1 MWGYIPRQGFGVG
14 GGDEGNKA
22 QAWFPNEQCVVAQS
36 LSPVGTLCDHMDC
49 STPGSPVL
57 HHLLEFAQTH
67 VHWVGDAIQPSHPLP
82 SFSLFAFHL
91 SQHQSLFQW
100 ASSFIRWPK
109 CWSFSFNISPSKEY
123 LGLIFFRMDW
133 LDLLEVQRTLKSLL

>member
-1 MWGYIPRQGFGVG
+1 MELTFPMLYCRNVGVHTQARIWG
-14 GGDEGNKA
+14 GGCDEGNKA

-67 VHWVGDAIQPSHPLP
+67 VH
-82 SFSLFAFHL
+82 
-91 SQHQSLFQW
+91 
-100 ASSFIRWPK
+100 
-109 CWSFSFNISPSKEY
+109 
-123 LGLIFFRMDW
+123 
-133 LDLLEVQRTLKSLL
+133 